1 MQSSVEEMEPVGRL
15 HEVRSELVLERGAAR
30 MESGLIHLDGGGL
43 DSLWLQ
49 VARRVIDGD
58 EDKDEDENNM
68 QRTQYVMKPAAGALI
83 PSSLLATMHR
93 RLTCHGQ
100 YTAERDEHS

>member
-1 MQSSVEEMEPVGRL
+1 M
-15 HEVRSELVLERGAAR
+15 LERATAR
-30 MESGLIHLDGGGL
+30 MESGHIHLDGGGL

-49 VARRVIDGD
+49 VARRVIDED

-68 QRTQYVMKPAAGALI
+68 QRTQYVMKSAATALI

-93 RLTCHGQ
+93 RLTCYGQ
-100 YTAERDEHS
+100 YTAERDEQS